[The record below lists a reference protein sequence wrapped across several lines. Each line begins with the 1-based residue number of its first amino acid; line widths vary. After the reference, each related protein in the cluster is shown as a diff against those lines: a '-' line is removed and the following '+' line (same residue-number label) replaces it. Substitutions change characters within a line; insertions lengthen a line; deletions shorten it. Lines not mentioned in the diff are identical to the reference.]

1 MIRMD
6 DLSFIFCYKNYR
18 ILELSFTSEHFLPQ
32 NRAFLYGDAIQ
43 VSFFVRNSHLIMAE
57 ECYFYLMAS
66 MRKMRM
72 AIPLS
77 YTLEFFQNLFEEKI
91 RENNVSHAIIHFF
104 VYRNTENKP
113 LSKSGISY
121 YFEIEE
127 VDDVLSMQRDFEIDL
142 IKEINVNTNLLSGIH
157 VHCPENI
164 YAEIYAKEN
173 DLDDVIFLNP
183 NKRIARSIYG
193 NLLFLEENRIK
204 IPKTTEGAY
213 ISPLLENFVTFI
225 HKNNLAQIQES
236 EMIAFESQKAEE
248 VLLMSDLKGIFAVT
262 KIRNK
267 SFGKGRFAEMIEKWK
282 NSFDQN

>member
-1 MIRMD
+1 
-6 DLSFIFCYKNYR
+6 
-18 ILELSFTSEHFLPQ
+18 
-32 NRAFLYGDAIQ
+32 
-43 VSFFVRNSHLIMAE
+43 MAE

-77 YTLEFFQNLFEEKI
+77 YTLEFFQNLFTEKVLQQGVKDGI
-91 RENNVSHAIIHFF
+91 VHFF
-104 VYRNTENKP
+104 VYRSDDEKV
-113 LSKSGISY
+113 LSKSEISF
-121 YFEIEE
+121 YFEVELIQ
-127 VDDVLSMQRDFEIDL
+127 DILGIHRDFEIDL
-142 IKEINVNTNLLSGIH
+142 IKEINVNTNVLSGIH
-157 VHCPENI
+157 VHSAENI

-193 NLLFLEENRIK
+193 NLLFLEENVIK

-213 ISPLLENFVTFI
+213 ISPLLENFVTFV
-225 HKNNLAQIQES
+225 HKNNLAKIQES

-267 SFGKGRFAEMIEKWK
+267 TFGKDRFAEMIEKWK
-282 NSFDQN
+282 VNFLQN

>member
-1 MIRMD
+1 MK
-6 DLSFIFCYKNYR
+6 LSFA
-18 ILELSFTSEHFLPQ
+18 SEQSQLN
-32 NRAFLYGDAIQ
+32 NRAFLYGDVVQ
-43 VSFFVRNSHLIMAE
+43 VSFFIRNSQLIMAE

-77 YTLEFFQNLFEEKI
+77 YTLEFFQNLFTEKVLQQGVEDGI
-91 RENNVSHAIIHFF
+91 VHFF
-104 VYRNTENKP
+104 VYRSDDEKV
-113 LSKSGISY
+113 LSKSEISF
-121 YFEIEE
+121 YFEVELMQDI
-127 VDDVLSMQRDFEIDL
+127 LGIQRDFEIDL
-142 IKEINVNTNLLSGIH
+142 IKEINVNTNVLSGIH
-157 VHCPENI
+157 VHSAENI

-193 NLLFLEENRIK
+193 NLLFLEENMIN

-213 ISPLLENFVTFI
+213 ISPLLENFVTFV
-225 HKNNLAQIQES
+225 HKNNLAKIQES

-267 SFGKGRFAEMIEKWK
+267 TFGKDRFAEMIEKWK
-282 NSFDQN
+282 VNFL

>member
-1 MIRMD
+1 
-6 DLSFIFCYKNYR
+6 
-18 ILELSFTSEHFLPQ
+18 
-32 NRAFLYGDAIQ
+32 
-43 VSFFVRNSHLIMAE
+43 
-57 ECYFYLMAS
+57 

-77 YTLEFFQNLFEEKI
+77 YTLEFFQNLFTEKVLQQGVKDGI
-91 RENNVSHAIIHFF
+91 VHFF
-104 VYRNTENKP
+104 VYRSDDEKV
-113 LSKSGISY
+113 LSKSEISF
-121 YFEIEE
+121 YFEVELMQDI
-127 VDDVLSMQRDFEIDL
+127 LGIQRDFEIDL
-142 IKEINVNTNLLSGIH
+142 IKEINVNTNVLSGIH
-157 VHCPENI
+157 VHSAENI

-193 NLLFLEENRIK
+193 NLLFLEENVIK

-213 ISPLLENFVTFI
+213 ISPLLENFVTFV
-225 HKNNLAQIQES
+225 HKNNLAKIQES

-267 SFGKGRFAEMIEKWK
+267 TFGKDRFAEMIEKWK
-282 NSFDQN
+282 VNFL

>member
-1 MIRMD
+1 MN
-6 DLSFIFCYKNYR
+6 LSFASDQFQPY
-18 ILELSFTSEHFLPQ
+18 
-32 NRAFLYGDAIQ
+32 NRAFLYGDAVQ
-43 VSFFVRNSHLIMAE
+43 VSFFIRSSQLIMAE

-77 YTLEFFQNLFEEKI
+77 YTLEFFENLFAEKVLQ
-91 RENNVSHAIIHFF
+91 EGVKDGIIHFF
-104 VYRNTENKP
+104 VYRNTDEKV

-121 YFEIEE
+121 YFEVEI
-127 VDDVLSMQRDFEIDL
+127 VDDVLSVRGDYEIDL
-142 IKEINVNTNLLSGIH
+142 MKEINVNTNVLSGIH

-173 DLDDVIFLNP
+173 DLHDVIFLNP
-183 NKRIARSIYG
+183 TKRIARSIYG
-193 NLLFLEENRIK
+193 NLLFLEGKIIK

-213 ISPLLENFVTFI
+213 ISPLLENFVTFV
-225 HKNNLAQIQES
+225 HKHNLAQIQES

-248 VLLMSDLKGIFAVT
+248 ILMISDLKGIFSVT

-267 SFGKGRFAEMIEKWK
+267 TFEKERFAELVAKWK
-282 NSFDQN
+282 VNFV